1 MRRRAFLA
9 SAGIAALAGC
19 SNGGSPSD
27 ATPTRTAT
35 GTETPTTDRTFT
47 DSGNAEF
54 EFLGVEAPE
63 RLSINVPTTF
73 GFGVRNV
80 GSGPGTFTGTLETRR
95 EGEEWTAAGEIEM
108 PLTAGETGEWH
119 SPRFSLSYL
128 DSYQFRLPA
137 FDETWTIETTP
148 RRLDFGNYYAVPTG
162 LFINVLGGSF
172 EPAYPTTDGGTT
184 NATATPTNGTAT
196 PEPTPTPRT
205 PAPDEGGAWAVMR
218 IDVRNRLEEP
228 QSTPDPSEFV
238 LEVDGERR
246 PQHQEVSDEPYDGGE
261 LSGRTVERGDL
272 VYAVP
277 EGTRARDITLWWES
291 SLPDGDVEVI
301 WTK

>member
-19 SNGGSPSD
+19 SNGDSPDD
-27 ATPTRTAT
+27 ATATST
-35 GTETPTTDRTFT
+35 GTSTSTGTFT

-80 GSGPGTFTGTLETRR
+80 GSGPGTFTATLETRR
-95 EGEEWTAAGEIEM
+95 GEGEWTQGGEIEM
-108 PLTAGETGEWH
+108 PLSAGETGEWH
-119 SPRFSLSYL
+119 SPRFSLNYL
-128 DSYQFRLPA
+128 DTYQFRLPT
-137 FDETWTIETTP
+137 FDETWSIETTP
-148 RRLDFGNYYAVPTG
+148 RQLDFGNYYAVPTG

-172 EPAYPTTDGGTT
+172 EPAYPTTDDGTA
-184 NATATPTNGTAT
+184 NDTAT
-196 PEPTPTPRT
+196 PEPRT
-205 PAPDEGGAWAVMR
+205 PAPDEGDVWAVMR
-218 IDVRNRLEEP
+218 VDVRNRLEEP

-246 PQHQEVSDEPYDGGE
+246 PQHQEVSDDPYDGGE
-261 LSGRTVERGDL
+261 LAGRTVERGDL

-277 EGTRARDITLWWES
+277 EGTRARDITLWWKS
-291 SLPDGDVEVI
+291 SLPGGDVEAI